1 MYRCCTLVVVVVVC
15 FVPAYSS
22 SSFLDSAVRPL
33 LHGGGERRHARRAFL
48 QPFCFPHAQSRKWLT
63 INWFSTTL

>member
-33 LHGGGERRHARRAFL
+33 LHAWRRKETRPPRLSSAL
-48 QPFCFPHAQSRKWLT
+48 LFPPRPVSEVAD
-63 INWFSTTL
+63 N